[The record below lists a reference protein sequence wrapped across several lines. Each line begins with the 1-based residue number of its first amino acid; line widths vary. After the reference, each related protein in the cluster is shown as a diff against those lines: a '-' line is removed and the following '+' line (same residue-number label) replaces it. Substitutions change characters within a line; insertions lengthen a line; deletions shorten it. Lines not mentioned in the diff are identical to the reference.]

1 MADDRKAWTRRDGES
16 PQAYE
21 AFKMYL
27 HQGATRS
34 LAKVGE
40 ALGKSTPLMERWSV
54 THDWVARS
62 VPYDTFIAD
71 AATDGMV
78 HALAETRDKNLALM
92 DKLRGLLDSR
102 LDDFIAR
109 RDDPTIRWTQAC
121 VAMTK
126 IEANSLAM
134 ADTKKTS
141 ERVQHVEELIEKAL
155 ELRDRIPEEM

>member
-1 MADDRKAWTRRDGES
+1 MAADEIWTRRDGES
-16 PQAYE
+16 PAAYD
-21 AFKMYL
+21 AFKTYL
-27 HQGATRS
+27 YQGKDRTLENVREASGRTRAS
-34 LAKVGE
+34 VE
-40 ALGKSTPLMERWSV
+40 ALSV
-54 THDWVARS
+54 KHDWIARTIA
-62 VPYDTFIAD
+62 YDSYIVNAH
-71 AATDGMV
+71 TDGLV

-155 ELRDRIPEEM
+155 ELRSRVPEEM

>member
-1 MADDRKAWTRRDGES
+1 MSEQKAWTRRDGES

-21 AFKMYL
+21 AFKTYL
-27 HQGATRS
+27 HQGADRS

-40 ALGKSTPLMERWSV
+40 VLGKSTPLMERWSV
-54 THDWVARS
+54 THDWVERTI
-62 VPYDTFIAD
+62 PYDSFIAD

-102 LDDFIAR
+102 LDDFIAK

-121 VAMTK
+121 IAMTK

-134 ADTKKTS
+134 GETKKSAEKIESITALV
-141 ERVQHVEELIEKAL
+141 ERAL
-155 ELRDRIPEEM
+155 ELQNREPETA

>member
-1 MADDRKAWTRRDGES
+1 MSEQIWTRRNGES
-16 PQAYE
+16 TVAYT
-21 AFKMYL
+21 AFKEYL
-27 HQGATRS
+27 HQGTERS
-34 LAKVGE
+34 LASVGIV
-40 ALGKSTPLMERWSV
+40 LGKSTALMERWSA

-62 VPYDTFIAD
+62 VAYDGYVMSAD
-71 AATDGMV
+71 TDGMV

-121 VAMTK
+121 IAMTK

-134 ADTKKTS
+134 GETKKSS
-141 ERVQHVEELIEKAL
+141 EKIANIEALVERAL
-155 ELRDRIPEEM
+155 ELQSRIPEEA